1 MSFGDPP
8 DKRGTVARRW
18 RSGKSFLRCTK
29 MPILAVGR
37 PFRKT
42 LIPDTT
48 KGSDPLGVRHG
59 KCLSMA
65 RSGGFAAAFQ
75 PREVAM
81 RALGISLIA
90 IAAVAVSLTVAR
102 QGRSDHPLPAEP
114 DPTPDGVP
122 LALELNLEAIRAAG
136 L

>member
-8 DKRGTVARRW
+8 DKRGTAERRS
-18 RSGKSFLRCTK
+18 RSGKSFLRRTK
-29 MPILAVGR
+29 VAILAVAR
-37 PFRKT
+37 PFRNP
-42 LIPDTT
+42 LILDPT
-48 KGSDPLGVRHG
+48 KGSGPLGTRHG

-75 PREVAM
+75 PREVAI
-81 RALGISLIA
+81 RALGFSLIA
-90 IAAVAVSLTVAR
+90 IVAVAVSLTVAR
-102 QGRSDHPLPAEP
+102 QGRSDHPPPAEP
-114 DPTPDGVP
+114 DPAPDGVP